1 MGYFRCSRA
10 FEPVIFSNKQK
21 GVAMLIKKR
30 EIINYVRAIENPPE
44 DIEFESCTCIYDLG
58 LNKQLMQVHFET
70 LRISDRPC
78 PEYLEYQHQAQRIQS
93 QYQNDQVKLRDELN
107 KLASSAEISLK
118 KEADRRK
125 CFEDE
130 LEKEVD
136 LPLKTIKA
144 VAIKGKGKSLIV
156 FLSVIQP
163 VLVYDTG
170 EAVNESP
177 EVK

>member
-1 MGYFRCSRA
+1 
-10 FEPVIFSNKQK
+10 
-21 GVAMLIKKR
+21 MLIKKR

-44 DIEFESCTCIYDLG
+44 DIEFESCNYIYDLG
-58 LNKQLMQVHFET
+58 WNKQIMQVHFDA
-70 LRISDRPC
+70 LRIVDRPC
-78 PEYLEYQHQAQRIQS
+78 PEYMDYQRQAQRVQS
-93 QYQNDQVKLRDELN
+93 QYQNDQAMLRDELN

-144 VAIKGKGKSLIV
+144 VNIKGKGKSLIV
-156 FLSVIQP
+156 FLSAIQP

-170 EAVNESP
+170 EAVNESS